1 MIKKV
6 AVLGT
11 LVLIVVLLIPIPSSA
26 IGIGMAP
33 SSYEIA
39 NAFRGGEYDRSITVF
54 NPDDNANNFTLRTEG
69 EAGDWISFYELD
81 DRNTPIN
88 EISISPR
95 ANFPFMVKIDL
106 PSDAASG
113 IYNATIFAETVPPG
127 AINGGE
133 SGVTTKLQ
141 ATTKIAIE
149 ITGNQVLD
157 GEVKSIIIENTE
169 VGYPVKIQTVF
180 LNTGNVRAKP
190 RIEITI
196 FKDDT
201 IITQLIHDST
211 NVKATNNEPI
221 IVKWNTTTLNT
232 VGDYSAK
239 VDVWLDEEILSS
251 KDVSFKLLPVGTFS
265 RKGNLTKIILEGE
278 PTIGSLVK
286 VNAYFKNTGQIE
298 TGAKFIGEVYKDGS
312 LIDTITSEELQVER
326 NREAVLTSYL
336 KLDSK
341 GKYLIKGKVLYTGKE
356 TPVQELSLKVGN
368 SIPGFEGIYLIA
380 IMLLLVMFLGIKK
393 SRKM

>member
-6 AVLGT
+6 AVIGT
-11 LVLIVVLLIPIPSSA
+11 LVLIVVLLFTIPSSA
-26 IGIGMAP
+26 IGIGIAP
-33 SSYEIA
+33 VSYEIT
-39 NAFRGGEYDRSITVF
+39 NAIRGGEYDRPLTVF
-54 NPDDNANNFTLRTEG
+54 NPDDNANSFTLRTEG

-81 DRNTPIN
+81 DKNTSIN
-88 EISISPR
+88 EIFISPR
-95 ANFPFMVKIDL
+95 ANFQIIVKIDL

-113 IYNATIFAETVPPG
+113 IYNATIFAETVPLG
-127 AINGGE
+127 AINDGE

-141 ATTKIAIE
+141 ATTKIKIE
-149 ITGNQVLD
+149 ITGDQVLD
-157 GEVKSIIIENTE
+157 GEVKSTIIENTE

-221 IVKWNTTTLNT
+221 IAKWNTTTLNT

-239 VDVWLDEEILSS
+239 VDVWLNEEILSS
-251 KDVSFKLLPVGTFS
+251 KDISFKLLPVGTFS
-265 RKGNLTKIILEGE
+265 RRGNLTKIILEGE

-298 TGAKFIGEVYKDGS
+298 TGAKFIGEVYNDGS
-312 LIDTITSEELQVER
+312 LIDTITSDELQVER

-336 KLDSK
+336 KLESK
-341 GKYLIKGKVLYTGKE
+341 GDYLIKGKVIYSGKE
-356 TPVQELSLKVGN
+356 TPVEEVSLKVGK
-368 SIPGFEGIYLIA
+368 SIPGFEGIYLIVV
-380 IMLLLVMFLGIKK
+380 MLLLVMFRGKK
-393 SRKM
+393 KYR